1 MRGFSL
7 LVHYLISYTGTKP
20 VRVFLHACACLAG
33 SFTEGSQGKQP
44 PGEVTG
50 PLYPVTSRTWD
61 MGLCEACGHQREVSA
76 MTSRACAP
84 VAMARTGR
92 LAVDVLVPRAG
103 TVPGV

>member
-1 MRGFSL
+1 
-7 LVHYLISYTGTKP
+7 
-20 VRVFLHACACLAG
+20 
-33 SFTEGSQGKQP
+33 
-44 PGEVTG
+44 
-50 PLYPVTSRTWD
+50 